1 MIRRFKSPYGKSD
14 WVELRPTIDHYEY
27 RDSISL
33 NWVKGGWLTLDIG
46 AAKCLAAGYTEVA
59 MKIDPNDLI
68 KASIPGQC
76 CGKGYGGPGTPQWN
90 GNSWHDSDCP
100 EILKP
105 SNQEYYGLDEKPE
118 AISAVQAT
126 VKRCTC
132 GSASLGSD
140 RHSSWCDS
148 K

>member
-1 MIRRFKSPYGKSD
+1 MIRRFEDNGY
-14 WVELRPTIDHYEY
+14 WIELRPTSNHYEF
-27 RDSISL
+27 RSRISPDWVDGGFSNINGGIAECL
-33 NWVKGGWLTLDIG
+33 NKGY
-46 AAKCLAAGYTEVA
+46 KEVA
-59 MKIDPNDLI
+59 MKIDPNDLV
-68 KASIPGQC
+68 KAPIPGSC
-76 CGKGYGGPGTPQWN
+76 CGKGYGGSGNPVFN
-90 GNSWHDSDCP
+90 GNAWHDSDCP